1 MKKAKHQEPKPK
13 EFAAKPFAALKGVQ
27 PAAPP
32 APAAKV
38 SPPQVQQPAATA
50 EDGDLFLRAM
60 ADVRRMGNPETKS
73 GKVPAPQAAI
83 RPVVRRIDEDE
94 RRLFLDTLKG
104 LKLDVTFRDGAV
116 EEDDGIPAPQS
127 VNRMRQLRRGTIR
140 IDYELDLHGLTR
152 DEALEAL
159 ARFVG
164 GAFNRGQQA
173 VLVIT
178 GRGNNSPGEP
188 VLQRA
193 VTGWLKGD
201 GRQFVAEFSL
211 APRNLGGDGAVV
223 VFLKGKDAVVDA

>member
-13 EFAAKPFAALKGVQ
+13 EFAAKPFAALKGVH
-27 PAAPP
+27 PATPPPP
-32 APAAKV
+32 APAPA
-38 SPPQVQQPAATA
+38 PPVKPSAPVA
-50 EDGDLFLRAM
+50 EESDLFLRAM
-60 ADVRRMGNPETKS
+60 ADVRRLGKPAAKS
-73 GKVPAPQAAI
+73 DKVAPPPAES
-83 RPVVRRIDEDE
+83 RPVVRRIDEED
-94 RRLFLDTLKG
+94 RQLFLDTLKG
-104 LKLDVTFRDGAV
+104 LKLDVTFQDGTTD
-116 EEDDGIPAPQS
+116 EDDGVVVPLA

-159 ARFVG
+159 GRFIG

-193 VTGWLKGD
+193 VTGWLRGD
-201 GRQFVAEFSL
+201 GRHFVAEFAL

-223 VFLKGKDAVVDA
+223 VFLKGKNP